1 MPKSAPRIELTEQ
14 ERTELET
21 MARKPSTA
29 QGMAMRANIILMAA
43 EGKQNKEI
51 QETLRVN
58 KNVVSLW
65 RNRFRFRRVGGLQ
78 DMPGRGRKRT
88 YGHDERLMVIAK
100 GCEKPPVAQTWT
112 VRDLAEALT
121 ETGISKST
129 VGRILKDID
138 LKPHKVESWLNSK
151 DPDFEPKA
159 AEIC

>member
-58 KNVVSLW
+58 KNVVGLW

-78 DMPGRGRKRT
+78 YMPGRGRKRT
-88 YGHDERLMVIAK
+88 YGHDERLRVIAK
-100 GCEKPPVAQTWT
+100 
-112 VRDLAEALT
+112 
-121 ETGISKST
+121 
-129 VGRILKDID
+129 
-138 LKPHKVESWLNSK
+138 
-151 DPDFEPKA
+151 
-159 AEIC
+159 